1 MRLFTALLPPPPAVH
16 ELSLAVE
23 RLRDLPG
30 AGRLRWTGRP
40 GWHFTLAFMGEV
52 DDSLVPELRER
63 LARAA
68 HRTTAFPLRLRG
80 GGRFGRRALW
90 VGAAGGLDEMRR
102 LADRADAA
110 ARRAGI
116 AMDEHRRYVAHL
128 TIARAREDTDL
139 RPCVEALAAFEGTVW
154 QADRLSL
161 VRSNLPVRGV
171 PGERP
176 RYEVADSWPL
186 NPAG

>member
-1 MRLFTALLPPPPAVH
+1 
-16 ELSLAVE
+16 
-23 RLRDLPG
+23 
-30 AGRLRWTGRP
+30 
-40 GWHFTLAFMGEV
+40 
-52 DDSLVPELRER
+52 
-63 LARAA
+63 
-68 HRTTAFPLRLRG
+68 
-80 GGRFGRRALW
+80 
-90 VGAAGGLDEMRR
+90 LDEMRR

-116 AMDEHRRYVAHL
+116 AMDEHRRYVPHL